1 MIELLNQKSFVVW
14 REKARARQRRIK
26 YNVVVGIDFLG
37 GGDIFIFVFL
47 SNIFPYICTYM
58 CIISKHA
65 MIWCLRKKSS
75 KYAQENSM
83 YKNKRGHFYLSL
95 LERAEMISN
104 EIFPENHFSCFLLQ
118 FRCLRR
124 NWLGKCREN

>member
-1 MIELLNQKSFVVW
+1 MIELLNQKSFVLW

-26 YNVVVGIDFLG
+26 YNVVVGIDFWVVG
-37 GGDIFIFVFL
+37 IFLFLYFCQIFSRIYVH
-47 SNIFPYICTYM
+47 M

-65 MIWCLRKKSS
+65 MIRCLRKKSS
-75 KYAQENSM
+75 KYAQENLM